1 MVAIRARRS
10 YSDLIVADVG
20 ELGVSVD
27 TEPPVTE
34 RITGRR
40 LWVIL
45 GALLLGMLLAALDQT
60 IVSTALPTIVG
71 DLHGGSHLAWVVT
84 AYLLSSTVSTPLWG
98 KLGDQYGRKTFFQ
111 AAIVIFLVGSALCGL
126 SQTMT
131 ELIVFR
137 ALQGLG
143 GGGLMVGAQTIIG
156 DVVSPRDRGRYMG
169 LFGAMF
175 AMATVIGPLIGGLCV
190 TYLSWRW
197 VFYINLPFG
206 ILALF
211 VTGAVLPGHLR
222 RVHHA
227 IDYAG
232 TLLLAGS
239 ATSLIIFAS
248 LGGISWPWG
257 SGPSIATLAL
267 GIMLA
272 IGFLLVERVAA
283 EPVIPLH
290 LFTVRVF
297 NASSAIGFVMGFAM
311 FGALTFLPLFLQN
324 VKGVS
329 PTVSGLRILPL
340 MLGMLGASVTSG
352 RLVTRWGRYKIFPV
366 LGSALMTL
374 GAYLLSFI
382 DASMNSWLL
391 AFYMFVFGVGMGLI
405 MQVLVVAVQNA
416 VSYKELGVATSSATF
431 FRMIGGSFGTA
442 VFGAIYAIV
451 FTHTFVPHL
460 PHVSS
465 RVLNSFNPQALNP
478 ALLDKL
484 KVEVPALYNE
494 YIHAVTHSVQTV
506 FLVAV
511 PIAFFAFL
519 LSFLLP
525 EVPLRRTVETVDPG
539 EVAGAMQART
549 SLQEIELALE
559 RVSARENRSE
569 LYGTLAERAGVQL
582 PPRAVW
588 LLYRLSERP
597 ACTVEELAD
606 RLDVDP
612 SIIRPG
618 VDALVAAG
626 MIREDPR
633 GPDCDLHL
641 TAAGTQAREK
651 LTEARRSG
659 LTQLL
664 EGWNPEEH
672 PEVIELVKQLAHSLL
687 ADDEKLVA
695 DAMPRV
701 AAGAGAGSGAG
712 GAASGSAGSSSD

>member
-1 MVAIRARRS
+1 M
-10 YSDLIVADVG
+10 
-20 ELGVSVD
+20 SVD
-27 TEPPVTE
+27 TAPPVVE

-40 LWVIL
+40 LWLIL

-98 KLGDQYGRKTFFQ
+98 KLGDQYGRKIFFQ
-111 AAIVIFLVGSALCGL
+111 ASIVIFVVGSALCGL
-126 SQTMT
+126 SHTMT
-131 ELIVFR
+131 ELIAFR

-175 AMATVIGPLIGGLCV
+175 AVATVIGPLIGGLCV
-190 TYLSWRW
+190 TYLTWRW
-197 VFYINLPFG
+197 VFYINLPLG

-222 RVHHA
+222 RVHHT

-232 TLLLAGS
+232 TVLLAGS

-248 LGGISWPWG
+248 LGGVSWPWA
-257 SGPSIATLAL
+257 SAPSYITAAL
-267 GIMLA
+267 GVVLA
-272 IGFLLVERVAA
+272 VGFVLVERVAG

-297 NASSAIGFVMGFAM
+297 SAASAIGFVMGFAM

-340 MLGMLGASVTSG
+340 MLGMLGASVISG

-366 LGSALMTL
+366 VGTALMTL

-382 DASMNSWLL
+382 DASMNSWVF
-391 AFYMFVFGVGMGLI
+391 ASYMFIFGVGMGLI

-416 VSYKELGVATSSATF
+416 VSYKELGVATSAATF

-451 FTHTFVPHL
+451 FTRTFAPTLAKVPASIL
-460 PHVSS
+460 
-465 RVLNSFNPQALNP
+465 RSFNPQALDP
-478 ALLDKL
+478 SLLAKL
-484 KVEVPALYNE
+484 KSTAAGLLFFDKYTA
-494 YIHAVTHSVQTV
+494 AVTHSVQTV

-511 PIAFFAFL
+511 PIAFVAFL

-525 EVPLRRTVETVDPG
+525 EVPLRKTVQTVDTG
-539 EVAGAMQART
+539 EVHGAMQART
-549 SLQEIELALE
+549 SLQEIELALQ
-559 RVSARENRSE
+559 RVSARENRAE
-569 LYGTLAERAGVQL
+569 LYETLAHRAGVDL

-597 ACTVEELAD
+597 ACTVEEVAD
-606 RLDVDP
+606 ALHVDP
-612 SIIRPG
+612 SIIQPG
-618 VDALVAAG
+618 VDGLVSAG
-626 MIREDPR
+626 MIREHQR
-633 GPDCDLHL
+633 GDDCDLHL
-641 TAAGTQAREK
+641 TTSGTQALEK
-651 LTEARRSG
+651 LTEARRRG
-659 LTQLL
+659 LTELL

-687 ADDEKLVA
+687 ADDESLVA
-695 DAMPRV
+695 DAMPREPAGAGV
-701 AAGAGAGSGAG
+701 AAGGSGG
-712 GAASGSAGSSSD
+712 SGSGSASAASS

>member
-1 MVAIRARRS
+1 MGTVA
-10 YSDLIVADVG
+10 
-20 ELGVSVD
+20 
-27 TEPPVTE
+27 PPPAVE

-40 LWVIL
+40 LWLIL

-98 KLGDQYGRKTFFQ
+98 KLGDQYGRKVFFQ
-111 AAIVIFLVGSALCGL
+111 ASIVIFVVGSALCGL

-131 ELIVFR
+131 ELIAFR
-137 ALQGLG
+137 AVQGLG

-175 AMATVIGPLIGGLCV
+175 AVATVIGPLIGGLCV

-197 VFYINLPFG
+197 VFYINLPLG

-222 RVHHA
+222 RVRHS

-248 LGGISWPWG
+248 LGGVSWPWV
-257 SGPSIATLAL
+257 SAPSVLTAAL
-267 GIMLA
+267 GVLLA
-272 IGFLLVERVAA
+272 VAFVLVERVAT
-283 EPVIPLH
+283 EPVIPLS
-290 LFTVRVF
+290 LFRVRVF
-297 NASSAIGFVMGFAM
+297 TSASTIGFVMGFAM

-340 MLGMLGASVTSG
+340 MLGMLAASVISG
-352 RLVTRWGRYKIFPV
+352 RLVTRWGRYKVFPV
-366 LGSALMTL
+366 LGSGLMTL
-374 GAYLLSFI
+374 GAFLLSFI
-382 DASMNSWLL
+382 SASMNSWLL
-391 AFYMFVFGVGMGLI
+391 AFYMFIFGVGMGLI

-416 VSYKELGVATSSATF
+416 VSYQQLGVATSSATF

-451 FTHTFVPHL
+451 FNHTFAPTLARVPPAL
-460 PHVSS
+460 L
-465 RVLNSFNPQALNP
+465 RNFNPQALDP
-478 ALLDKL
+478 ALLNRL
-484 KVEVPALYNE
+484 KSTAAGLLFFDR
-494 YIHAVTHSVQTV
+494 YIGAVTHAVQTV

-511 PIAFFAFL
+511 PIAAVAFI
-519 LSFLLP
+519 LSFFLP
-525 EVPLRRTVETVDPG
+525 EVSLRRTVETVDTG
-539 EVAGAMQART
+539 EVHGAMQARS
-549 SLQEIELALE
+549 SLEEIQLALE
-559 RVSARENRSE
+559 RMSARENRAE
-569 LYGTLAERAGVQL
+569 LYETLAHRAGVDL
-582 PPRAVW
+582 PPRSVW
-588 LLYRLSERP
+588 LLYRLADGP
-597 ACTVEELAD
+597 ACTVDEVAE
-606 RLDVDP
+606 RLKVDP
-612 SIIRPG
+612 TIIQPG
-618 VDALVAAG
+618 VDGLASAG
-626 MIREDPR
+626 MIEERRR
-633 GPDCDLHL
+633 GAECDIYL
-641 TAAGTQAREK
+641 TTAGSTALDK

-659 LTQLL
+659 LTELL

-672 PEVIELVKQLAHSLL
+672 PELIEMVKQLAHSLL
-687 ADDEKLVA
+687 ADDERLVA
-695 DAMPRV
+695 DAMPRPAV
-701 AAGAGAGSGAG
+701 AGSAV
-712 GAASGSAGSSSD
+712 SAD